1 MTNPDCFMPF
11 GQASS
16 SSISSG
22 FWSQSTIFEGP
33 ELQTIPGGTPAF
45 STPFEQYDLL
55 MQVQPWSLHANFLYP
70 MALASSSSR
79 NNRPT
84 QPISQKSDHP
94 EPAVDGSSLIK
105 CPDCVATFKRIQ
117 EWKRH
122 ARYVLSPTS
131 PITHIPG
138 YIPRTTSNARI
149 VIESLQEKMHWL
161 DMSRTRSV
169 RDESGRRTATRT
181 RSINLY
187 SFISV

>member
-1 MTNPDCFMPF
+1 MHNEMTNPDCFMPF

-122 ARYVLSPTS
+122 ARCVLFA
-131 PITHIPG
+131 HIANNSH
-138 YIPRTTSNARI
+138 PRIHSKDNIQCKDCNRKFTRKDALARH
-149 VIESLQEKMHWL
+149 VKNQ
-161 DMSRTRSV
+161 V
-169 RDESGRRTATRT
+169 CARRKWSQNSYTNE
-181 RSINLY
+181 INQPL
-187 SFISV
+187 